1 MTAPSSTQT
10 VTVKLSASL
19 RAAAGVKE
27 VPVPWTPQMN
37 VRDLLL
43 ALGARSPALAE
54 RLLDADQGLNKGMQV
69 LVNGRHIDFLS
80 GLDTPISATDS
91 VMLIPPVG
99 GG

>member
-27 VPVPWTPQMN
+27 IHVPWVPAMN
-37 VRDLLL
+37 VRDLLHTL
-43 ALGARSPALAE
+43 SAGNPALAD
-54 RLLDADQGLNKGMQV
+54 RLLDSDQGLNKGMQV

-80 GLDTPISATDS
+80 GLDTPVQATDS